1 MDNTNISVVMS
12 DHKSLACSC
21 KGLIWFDVAW
31 PSTLFFH
38 HLRCIDQN
46 FQLTDSIQP
55 NRQNMAH
62 YKALNG
68 CMSTSLRSI
77 SLICSKSGLPAIH
90 PYWWIRLGQ
99 QFSCAALADWT
110 DQLPSVPSSPCL
122 EQENWGHSPAINR
135 AARCGTPHSK
145 ERWWLVRLYSGAA

>member
-99 QFSCAALADWT
+99 QFSCAALADWNRST
-110 DQLPSVPSSPCL
+110 AQRTKQPLFGAGELRAQSCNKQGSSL
-122 EQENWGHSPAINR
+122 WHTAFE
-135 AARCGTPHSK
+135 
-145 ERWWLVRLYSGAA
+145 GAVMVG